1 MAVYLKCADACGSLE
16 SMLTYEEEDAAPSLM
31 RLAALQLVAESAL
44 DMRSSD
50 GGTVEV
56 WTIRAEGDAVRGTA
70 PRLAVREGIELSAEM
85 LVNGL
90 PYTVTT
96 LVEEA
101 GYRSPTRAALLLQIT
116 AVSATD
122 TRRFEERVPV
132 ATHVSL
138 TAKDCERLLDGTQM
152 ETAAVDLS
160 QSGIGI
166 ACLDVRVRPGDVY
179 ALHCRFLHG
188 VVEQDIEVARTTSF
202 DSGQRIVGCRFVQP
216 TAATNAVIDRVM
228 SRDDAAG

>member
-1 MAVYLKCADACGSLE
+1 MQ
-16 SMLTYEEEDAAPSLM
+16 TYDDLDTPPSLI
-31 RLAALQLVAESAL
+31 RTAALQLVAESAL

-50 GGTVEV
+50 GGEVEV
-56 WTIRAEGDAVRGTA
+56 WTIRAEGDAVRATA
-70 PRLAVREGIELSAEM
+70 PRLAVREGIELAAEL

-96 LVEEA
+96 VVEEA
-101 GYRSPTRAALLLQIT
+101 GYRSPTRAALLLHVT
-116 AVSATD
+116 DVSATD

-152 ETAAVDLS
+152 ESAAVDLS

-166 ACLDVRVRPGDVY
+166 SCLDVRVRQGDVY

-188 VVEQDIEVARTTSF
+188 VVEQDIVVSRTTSF
-202 DSGQRIVGCRFVQP
+202 DSGQRIVGCSWVQP
-216 TAATNAVIDRVM
+216 TAATHAVIERVL
-228 SRDDAAG
+228 SRDDAVAG